1 MRYGRDVTCPICGT
15 ESIRI
20 VIDDGLGQGESDY
33 GSMLATAK
41 RIVDKHGG
49 WKCRCGYAMVL
60 SSELLD
66 ELHAGVL
73 VALVDAK

>member
-1 MRYGRDVTCPICGT
+1 MRYARDVTCPICGT

-20 VIDDGLGQGESDY
+20 VIDDGLGADESDY

-41 RIVDKHGG
+41 RIVEKHGG
-49 WKCRCGYAMVL
+49 WKCECGYAMAL

-66 ELHAGVL
+66 DLHAAVTA
-73 VALVDAK
+73 ALTGAK